1 MAPLGNRETI
11 MKTIPA
17 AKASKEFGRFLD
29 TVQRE
34 PVLVTKKNRPVA
46 VTLSIQDAEALLH
59 MHIEDGINKGLA
71 DMGAG
76 RYREFT
82 PKYANDLA
90 ARFKA
95 RLKNA

>member
-1 MAPLGNRETI
+1 

-34 PVLVTKKNRPVA
+34 PVLVTKKDRPVA
-46 VTLSIQDAEALLH
+46 VTMSIADAEALLK
-59 MHIEDGINKGLA
+59 MQTEAGIAKGLA
-71 DMGAG
+71 DIGAE
-76 RYREFT
+76 RFREFT
-82 PKYANDLA
+82 PKYANELA

-95 RLKNA
+95 QLKNT

>member
-1 MAPLGNRETI
+1 

-46 VTLSIQDAEALLH
+46 VTMSIQDAEALLQ
-59 MHIEDGINKGLA
+59 MQTEVGVSKGLA
-71 DMGAG
+71 DIGAG
-76 RYREFT
+76 RFSEFT
-82 PKYANDLA
+82 PKYADQLA
-90 ARFKA
+90 ARFK
-95 RLKNA
+95 RQLQNS

>member
-1 MAPLGNRETI
+1 M

-46 VTLSIQDAEALLH
+46 VTMSIQDAEALLQ
-59 MHIEDGINKGLA
+59 MQTEVGVSKGLA
-71 DMGAG
+71 DIGAG
-76 RYREFT
+76 RFSEFT
-82 PKYANDLA
+82 PKYADQLA
-90 ARFKA
+90 ARFK
-95 RLKNA
+95 RQLQNS